1 MKRSGLWIAAATL
14 LSCVYMT
21 QPADAQSKPAAASKL
36 VEKPMRVDRLKEGL
50 FVVRGPFRLCG
61 TRGCSRPGAKDD
73 GMLHE
78 PGDVAVRVTPE
89 GLILVDN
96 KYPED
101 VPGLLAQVKT
111 ISPLP
116 IRYMLNSH
124 QHADHVGG
132 DGEIK
137 KLGIEIIAQRNLRQ
151 GYAKGDPTGA
161 PNVTFQDQGSIFLGG
176 VEVQMFHWGRAHTD
190 GDTFVYFPDL
200 KVVHTGDVVIDGM
213 PIADRDAG
221 GSWIDYPGVIYDLLK
236 LDFDIAIPGHG
247 DYMTKDQVRK
257 YVGNLEIMNH
267 RMTEL
272 VRNGTPKDQLRTA
285 LKIDDLGWANSVS
298 TVNFWSKIDS
308 YYDEMAQAVAAQ
320 KATTVTPH

>member
-1 MKRSGLWIAAATL
+1 MPTLSGCAIAAVLAL
-14 LSCVYMT
+14 GLASPALS
-21 QPADAQSKPAAASKL
+21 QPKL
-36 VEKPMRVDRLKEGL
+36 VEKPMRVDKIKDGL

-61 TRGCSRPGAKDD
+61 TRGCNRPGAKDD
-73 GMLHE
+73 AMLHE

-101 VPGLLAQVKT
+101 VPGLIAQVKT

-124 QHADHVGG
+124 QHGDHVGG
-132 DGEIK
+132 NGEIK
-137 KLGIEIIAQRNLRQ
+137 KLGIEIVAQRDLRR
-151 GYAKGDPTGA
+151 GYAKTDPKGA
-161 PNVTFQDQGSIFLGG
+161 PNVTFQDQASIFLGG
-176 VEVQMFHWGRAHTD
+176 VEVQMFHFGRAHTD
-190 GDTFVYFPDL
+190 GDTFTYFPDL

-221 GSWIDYPGVIYDLLK
+221 GSWAGYVGVIYDLLK
-236 LDFDIAIPGHG
+236 LDFDVAIPGHG
-247 DYMTKDQVRK
+247 DYLTKEQVRR
-257 YVGNLEIMNH
+257 YVANLETMNH
-267 RMTEL
+267 RMTAL
-272 VRNGTPKDQLRTA
+272 VRAGTPKAQLRTA

-308 YYDEMAQAVAAQ
+308 YYDEMAAQVASEPA
-320 KATTVTPH
+320 ATARP